1 MRPTAVG
8 FVPAAFA
15 FALAVAFVP
24 WFTNAATAPRWA
36 LLSVGVP
43 LLVSIFP
50 PYRVVEKIDMATA
63 LGLAFLAYAAA
74 SLAWTPDP
82 YQGTWLLWQWLLLA
96 GAFTLGSRLSCLRPV
111 VVGAGLGLAISG
123 AIAVAQALG
132 WQSIPQNNAPAGLF
146 VNRNYLA
153 EAAVLAL
160 VGAVGFRLWWL
171 AAALVPA
178 IVLPTARGAAVALA
192 GVGAAWLWTRS
203 RLAAALLIAGMAAAL
218 PLTYSAHNAS
228 IGQRVDLWKSTVAGL
243 TWTGS
248 GVGSFYARFPSHA
261 PDWPLLEHRPAHA
274 HSDPLE
280 LVYEFGI
287 GAVPIGALL
296 VLLMWGPLT
305 PARAMLL
312 AFLIEG
318 AFGFPLRWPV
328 TAFLAALAAGHLC
341 RDRGSDCGGAAHG

>member
-1 MRPTAVG
+1 MGPAAVG
-8 FVPAAFA
+8 FVPAAVA
-15 FALAVAFVP
+15 FLLTVAFVP

-36 LLSVGVP
+36 LLSVAVP
-43 LLVSIFP
+43 ALLYISGRNVRHAEYASL
-50 PYRVVEKIDMATA
+50 

-74 SLAWTPDP
+74 SLAWAPDP
-82 YQGTWLLWQWLLLA
+82 YQGAWLLWQWALLA
-96 GAFTLGSRLSCLRPV
+96 GCFVVGARLPSLRPV
-111 VVGAGLGLAISG
+111 VIAAGIGLAISG
-123 AIAVAQALG
+123 ALAIAQAFG
-132 WQSIPQNNAPAGLF
+132 WRGIPQNNAPAGLF

-160 VGAVGFRLWWL
+160 VGAVGYRLWWL
-171 AAALVPA
+171 AVALVPA
-178 IVLPTARGAAVALA
+178 VVLPTARGAAVALA

-203 RLAAALLIAGMAAAL
+203 RATALWLIALGMIGVS
-218 PLTYSAHNAS
+218 LTFSAHNAS
-228 IGQRVDLWKSTVAGL
+228 MAQRLDLWKSTVAGL
-243 TWTGS
+243 TWAGS
-248 GVGSFYARFPSHA
+248 GIGSFYARFPSHA
-261 PDWPLLEHRPAHA
+261 PSWPLLEHRPVHA

-287 GAVPIGALL
+287 GAAPIGALL
-296 VLLMWGPLT
+296 VILMWGPLT

-341 RDRGSDCGGAAHG
+341 RERDGGCGRAAHR